1 MQLHIEFILL
11 WLASTSSLAEP
22 PSPTMS
28 DYTICAVYHRMMV
41 GSFQSNG
48 RDFQA
53 MAEREKMDSMIKK
66 AKHLA
71 RDEYGDELAEELF
84 LDEWRAILANMNDQI
99 NRNYVNV
106 SRIKYRYKD
115 RCTALHEKPD

>member
-1 MQLHIEFILL
+1 MQLRIEFILL

-28 DYTICAVYHRMMV
+28 DYTLCAVYHRMMA

-48 RDFQA
+48 RDYQA
-53 MAEREKMDSMIKK
+53 MAEREKMDSLIKK

-71 RDEYGDELAEELF
+71 REEFGDELAEESF
-84 LDEWRAILANMNDQI
+84 LDEWRTVLANMNDQI
-99 NRNYVNV
+99 NRNYVNI
-106 SRIKYRYKD
+106 SRIKYRYKN